1 MPTSTSTASAQ
12 VYRMKTVEH
21 MCPFGLKTVDLLKR
35 KGFTVDDNLL
45 ASREEIDAF
54 KEQENATQRLK
65 YILAMNVSAAMK
77 NSAST

>member
-35 KGFTVDDNLL
+35 
-45 ASREEIDAF
+45 
-54 KEQENATQRLK
+54 
-65 YILAMNVSAAMK
+65 
-77 NSAST
+77 